1 MLQIVEPRNQNHL
14 HVRKYYKT
22 HRRDIIQHKIKR
34 SCQLYGRVPR
44 MNTVLEHELPLTELI
59 DAFKEWLAT
68 RDPDDKQCAK
78 RSARFREMVRQLHDH
93 ANCT

>member
-34 SCQLYGRVPR
+34 SYQLYGRVPR
-44 MNTVLEHELPLTELI
+44 MNTVPNAPLLE
-59 DAFKEWLAT
+59 AKALAIIN
-68 RDPDDKQCAK
+68 
-78 RSARFREMVRQLHDH
+78 SYHS
-93 ANCT
+93 